1 MTTSMSSP
9 RPSAHHLAPSGMS
22 GGSVGLSGRHLSPS
36 IAPPGSSNSLIGFVV
51 SASASCEHTAY
62 WRTSSGYRA
71 CTLTTSSQCIHFM
84 WSSCRPVDLLVGLL
98 CPCRRCPGCSQW
110 LRGSCCCLSRPWLSC
125 LAVLFRLPVLQA
137 APHALLPFSPT
148 FVFIP
153 TLSWSFFICSH
164 S

>member
-22 GGSVGLSGRHLSPS
+22 GGSVGLSGRRLSPS

-51 SASASCEHTAY
+51 SASASCEHAAH

-71 CTLTTSSQCIHFM
+71 CTLTTSPQCVHLA
-84 WSSCRPVDLLVGLL
+84 WSSRRPVDLPVGLL

-110 LRGSCCCLSRPWLSC
+110 LRGSCCWLSRPWLSC
-125 LAVLFRLPVLQA
+125 PAVLFRLPVLQA